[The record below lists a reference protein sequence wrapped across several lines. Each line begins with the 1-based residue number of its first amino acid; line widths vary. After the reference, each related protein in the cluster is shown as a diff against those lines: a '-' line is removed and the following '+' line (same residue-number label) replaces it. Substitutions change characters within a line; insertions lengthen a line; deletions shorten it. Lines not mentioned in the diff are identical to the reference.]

1 MKMHVDVL
9 PSIIIFILIAFFISR
24 CNSWSVVQEHLD
36 NDPRTGKKIQF
47 AQPISYIERKTS
59 SIVPIVAKVKK
70 EISGLHIKYD
80 SERVNKYIPSSTIFT
95 IEDIYAYSDFMNSIT
110 FYYVLSNKKVKYIL
124 SEDTLNRLQKPIY
137 KNAQMPAKIL
147 DRLYN
152 SKLRATIKFYVP
164 EKKGRYYDVLSINKF
179 EECDI
184 RDAVNN
190 DGNITASVN
199 FTQLSCLYSK
209 LWDNIQSETYPV
221 KYEILNKTLNDK

>member
-1 MKMHVDVL
+1 MHVNLL
-9 PSIIIFILIAFFISR
+9 PSIIILLILIAFFINR
-24 CNSWSVVQEHLD
+24 CNSWSFVQEHLD

-110 FYYVLSNKKVKYIL
+110 FYYVLSNQKVKYIL

-147 DRLYN
+147 DKLYKN
-152 SKLRATIKFYVP
+152 KSKLRATIKFYVS

-184 RDAVNN
+184 HNAINN

-221 KYEILNKTLNDK
+221 KYEILNVMNDK